1 MPRTEQ
7 IIPKAMPEHVPLP
20 DPIPSGRPVVPDSF
34 AQQIAR
40 LEVGDTASRA
50 QRMPAATTTY
60 PVILE
65 AKAKMRNVIGSQ
77 VKNVKDKPECEGRL
91 FTTAI
96 GNFNSPDGDTLVV
109 VTVTRTH

>member
-1 MPRTEQ
+1 MSRADHTEV
-7 IIPKAMPEHVPLP
+7 INLESAALP
-20 DPIPSGRPVVPDSF
+20 GARAVVPDSF

-40 LEVGDTASRA
+40 LDVGETASRA
-50 QRMPAATTTY
+50 QRMPAESTTY

-77 VKNVKDKPECEGRL
+77 VKNVKGKPECEGRL

-96 GNFNSPDGDTLVV
+96 GHFNATDGDTLVV